1 MSWNLSNDRP
11 IYLQILEILQMRIV
25 SGYYRP
31 GDRLPS
37 VRELAADA
45 EVNPNTM
52 QKAMSEM
59 ERTGIIITQRTSG
72 RVITE
77 DTGMIAEL
85 RSQMAHKQIDDFLG
99 KMEKLGF
106 ERNEIVEMMRDEIKN
121 PEGDNQ

>member
-11 IYLQILEILQMRIV
+11 IYLQILETLEMRIV
-25 SGYYRP
+25 SGTYRS
-31 GDRLPS
+31 GEKLPS
-37 VRELAADA
+37 VRELAAEA

-59 ERTGIIITQRTSG
+59 ERTGIITTMRTSG

-77 DTGMIAEL
+77 DKDMIKDLRKTMAEE
-85 RSQMAHKQIDDFLG
+85 QIKDFLG

-106 ERNEIVEMMRDEIKN
+106 AKDEIVGLMSDEIKN
-121 PEGDNQ
+121 STGEEK